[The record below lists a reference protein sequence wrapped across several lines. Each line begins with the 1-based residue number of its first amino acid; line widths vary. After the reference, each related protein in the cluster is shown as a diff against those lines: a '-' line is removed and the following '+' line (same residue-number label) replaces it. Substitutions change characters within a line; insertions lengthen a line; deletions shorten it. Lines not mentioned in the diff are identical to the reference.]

1 MRFFWVEERGG
12 GRFCVYNTLGGETS
26 FIRVTLSQVVGLF
39 KPRERL

>member
-1 MRFFWVEERGG
+1 MRFFWVEEMSG